1 MAKLDR
7 LYKYTDREMTWTKAL
22 VLGLVI
28 IAMLILLLGQLP
40 SMIIYMADQ
49 YIAEIVEFT
58 TKIPGV
64 NDAGLNSTQ
73 VAIIRDIVA
82 NAVQMGLLTAF
93 IVAAYLWQ
101 EKKHKRVGGK
111 GLQDTVKGYMPG
123 K

>member
-101 EKKHKRVGGK
+101 EKKRKRVGGK